1 MLDINNQN
9 LQIFLVV
16 LSFVVGAMVGSFLNV
31 CVYRLPRNLSV
42 VKPRSKCPRCEQS
55 IAWYDNIPIVSWL
68 ALGAK
73 CRNCGEPI
81 SWQYPLVEAITG
93 ALFVFVYLRFGL
105 VLATPIY
112 MALAASLVVVT
123 FVDLTDWTIP
133 NEITIPGVFI
143 GIGCSVLAMFYPE
156 SGLLLDSPISAIIG
170 AAVGFA
176 ILYAM
181 DKGALLLLG
190 KRGMGFGDVKLMAML
205 GAFLGWQSVILILVV
220 AAFLGSGV
228 GLTVIWL
235 KRSQRSDGETM
246 TTGTYLPFGPYLAVG
261 GVTALLF
268 GADIIEAYTNYLSM
282 PGPIS

>member
-1 MLDINNQN
+1 MPLELNEAGQTFAI
-9 LQIFLVV
+9 V
-16 LSFVVGAMVGSFLNV
+16 LAFVLGAMVGSFLNV
-31 CVYRLPRNLSV
+31 CVYRMPRNLSI
-42 VKPRSKCPRCEQS
+42 VKPRSRCPKCERN
-55 IAWYDNIPIVSWL
+55 IKWFDNIPIVSWL

-93 ALFVFVYLRFGL
+93 TLFVFVYVRFDL
-105 VLATPIY
+105 TIATPIY

-133 NEITIPGVFI
+133 NEITIPGVFA
-143 GIGCSVLAMFYPE
+143 GIGCSLLAMVYPE
-156 SGLLLDSPISAIIG
+156 SGLLIDDPIQAIIG
-170 AAVGFA
+170 AVVGFA
-176 ILYAM
+176 ILYGM
-181 DKGALLLLG
+181 DKAALLLLG

-235 KRSQRSDGETM
+235 KRGKRSDAEGM
-246 TTGTYLPFGPYLAVG
+246 ATGTYLPFGPYLAVG
-261 GVTALLF
+261 GVTALLV
-268 GADIIEAYTNYLSM
+268 GADIIEAYTNYLTV